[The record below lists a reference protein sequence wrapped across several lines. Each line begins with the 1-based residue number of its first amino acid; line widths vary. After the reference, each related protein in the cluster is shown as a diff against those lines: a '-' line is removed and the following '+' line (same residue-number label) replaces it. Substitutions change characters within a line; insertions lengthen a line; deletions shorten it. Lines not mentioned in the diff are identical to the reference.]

1 MKVQTSRNKEYDAIY
16 IDGPTRISGTLMMR
30 LEVNR
35 PILEVAAEFE
45 NLEWIRRESADQGNK
60 EWTGYTRLVSVREAR
75 NGGIVL
81 ELAKPETEV

>member
-30 LEVNR
+30 LEANR

-60 EWTGYTRLVSVREAR
+60 EWTGYTRLVSVREVDA
-75 NGGIVL
+75 GVVL
-81 ELAKPETEV
+81 IELAKGADL

>member
-1 MKVQTSRNKEYDAIY
+1 MKVQTSRNKEYSAVY

-30 LEVNR
+30 LEETR
-35 PILEVAAEFE
+35 PLLEIAADFE
-45 NLEWIRRESADQGNK
+45 NLEWIRRVSADQGNK

-81 ELAKPETEV
+81 ELAKPEKEA

>member
-30 LEVNR
+30 LEANR

-60 EWTGYTRLVSVREAR
+60 EWNGYTRLVSVREVDA
-75 NGGIVL
+75 GVVL
-81 ELAKPETEV
+81 IELAKGADF